1 MAAVR
6 CHEFP
11 RLRREGRSAVLEQ
24 RRAADAAS
32 EQQSP
37 GHSPIEE
44 EFVSSR
50 TGAAVEREGLTIV
63 GLGASVALVA
73 VFATFLIGAVVILFV
88 T

>member
-1 MAAVR
+1 M
-6 CHEFP
+6 
-11 RLRREGRSAVLEQ
+11 LEQ

-50 TGAAVEREGLTIV
+50 TTGAAVEREGLTIV
-63 GLGASVALVA
+63 GLGASVVLVA